1 MSSHVDTSMD
11 VILQRRLRAYELALD
26 TARRDAVA
34 TAQTLTRLTARI
46 ADLELELSEARERP
60 ARLESQ
66 LSESRRARRSAEQ
79 RAYAERAER
88 EELEQRLHDLEQ
100 GREEAVEQREELA
113 AVTGRQRELEEEIVA
128 LRRRADEADHLVAA
142 SSAARERA
150 EQQLAQ
156 GSGERTQRMT
166 DVLRELRPQF
176 SMLATLLQDERAARV
191 AAQER
196 VAQLEALLERPS
208 RDAKIEPL
216 RPAVAELAAGL
227 AVRGEPSGPIDPDR
241 LAFALK
247 RLRAVTGAALDEA
260 SEAAPELPVPGLPG
274 PELPVPELPVA
285 ELPAGRPWLAPAF
298 RRMARDDPDAAGTLL
313 LALLPLQERAS
324 AATVAYDIRS
334 GGHYVQ
340 VTAGPDGLRTE
351 LAEGPRASGEVDF
364 SVDGELAAVA
374 RLLAAGPRRRRLRVG
389 LAKVRGDRRALAALD
404 ALLTVPV
411 SLGAL
416 PDAGVELGA
425 VTALRLVGAMI
436 GPGPANEESFTL
448 GFRRPELDADA
459 PAEAALV
466 IDRARPP
473 RVTIDAEGATTTI
486 ICPPRDLLKVLAEIP
501 GVSFECLGASDSLS
515 WLQRRI
521 KAAQSA

>member
-1 MSSHVDTSMD
+1 MD

-46 ADLELELSEARERP
+46 AELELELSEARERP

-274 PELPVPELPVA
+274 PELP
-285 ELPAGRPWLAPAF
+285 AGRPWLAPAF

-436 GPGPANEESFTL
+436 GPDPANEESFTL